1 MDRGKWVFTTSGK
14 KSYLSGRVEEVDD
27 LSKFEAIIY
36 EKRERSVWITLNRP
50 EVLNAQNDQMRQ
62 ELRRALED
70 AWDDENTNV
79 IVITGAGERA
89 FSAGADISEFPVL
102 TSIDMRKRK
111 ERPSI
116 PELIRNIPKP
126 VIAAVN
132 GYALGGGCELAMA
145 CDIIIA
151 SENAIFGQPEIKI
164 GIIPG
169 GGATQLLPRHIGEK
183 KAKEL
188 IFTGDSISATEA
200 ERHGM
205 INQVVPPDELKEAAY
220 ELVGKLLRR
229 SPITLKLAKAA
240 VNKSMEVGLSEGLS
254 YELELFSL
262 CFSTE
267 DQKEGAKAFLEKR
280 RPVFKGR

>member
-1 MDRGKWVFTTSGK
+1 MSR
-14 KSYLSGRVEEVDD
+14 
-27 LSKFEAIIY
+27 FEAIIY
-36 EKRERSVWITLNRP
+36 EKRENVAWVTLNRP

-70 AWDDENTNV
+70 AWDDENINV
-79 IVITGAGERA
+79 IVITGSGERA

-102 TSIDMRKRK
+102 TSIDMRRRR
-111 ERPSI
+111 ERPGI
-116 PELIRNIPKP
+116 TELVRSIPKP
-126 VIAAVN
+126 IIAAVN
-132 GYALGGGCELAMA
+132 GYALGAGCELAMA

-151 SENAIFGQPEIKI
+151 SENAKFGQPEIKI

-169 GGATQLLPRHIGEK
+169 RGATQLLPRHIGEK
-183 KAKEL
+183 RAKEL

-200 ERHGM
+200 ERLGM
-205 INQVVPPDELKEAAY
+205 INKVVPLDELKEAVD

-229 SPITLKLAKAA
+229 SSVTLKLAKAA